1 MRTKEDLRIKIE
13 EILIKKNHL
22 ESLIQVEIDKIIS
35 AKAPEVWSAVT
46 NEISSSKDYIKFLSK
61 EIDVLNGQ
69 ISILEWVSTD
79 NPENINKTTD
89 K

>member
-1 MRTKEDLRIKIE
+1 MKTKEDLRIKIE

-22 ESLIQVEIDKIIS
+22 ESLIQVEIEKIIS
-35 AKAPEVWSAVT
+35 AKAPEVWSSGT
-46 NEISSSKDYIKFLSK
+46 NEISNSKDYIKFLSK

-79 NPENINKTTD
+79 NPYF
-89 K
+89 